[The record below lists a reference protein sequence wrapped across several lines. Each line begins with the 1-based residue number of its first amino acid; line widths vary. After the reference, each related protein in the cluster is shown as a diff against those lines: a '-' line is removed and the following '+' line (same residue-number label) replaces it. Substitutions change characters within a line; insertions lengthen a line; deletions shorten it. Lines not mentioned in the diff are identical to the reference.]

1 MTRKLILEREGGG
14 GCRTPME
21 KEAPEEIRGEVKAHC
36 SRHHSQPFLAI
47 KPLLAQNLFSLPP
60 PIIALICLDYL
71 ASSRVQFSKVIL
83 KMLYTYLVSL

>member
-47 KPLLAQNLFSLPP
+47 KPLLAQNIYIFLFSI
-60 PIIALICLDYL
+60 IIALICLD
-71 ASSRVQFSKVIL
+71 
-83 KMLYTYLVSL
+83 